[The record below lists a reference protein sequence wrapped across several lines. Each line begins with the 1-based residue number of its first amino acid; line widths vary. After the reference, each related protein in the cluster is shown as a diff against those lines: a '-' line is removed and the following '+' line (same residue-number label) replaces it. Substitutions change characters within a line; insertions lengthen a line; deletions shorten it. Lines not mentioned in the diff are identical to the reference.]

1 MSNGVLIF
9 AFNNEKIDY
18 IRQTVFIAKRIKM
31 YLGVNTSIVTSNIN
45 YVVENYEYTVFDKII
60 EYNPKIMNNVR
71 RYSDGT
77 LSSHIANFKNFNR
90 SYACDLSPYDNTLL
104 IDSDFII
111 SNSLLKNCFSMDQ
124 DIMMYSDSLDLCK
137 HRKTKE
143 FDFISDTS
151 VKFYWA
157 TVVYFN
163 KSEKSKL
170 FFNLIKHIEEYWEHY
185 LQVYQINS
193 VMFRN
198 DFAFSIA
205 AHMLNNYQ
213 NNNFVVDLPGK
224 MYYTLDKDLIY
235 SIEQEKM
242 KFLLEKE
249 HYLGE
254 YTPIC
259 TNGLNVHVMNKFSL
273 NRLIESNV

>member
-18 IRQTVFIAKRIKM
+18 IQQTVFLAKRIKT
-31 YLGVNTSIVTSNIN
+31 YLGVNTSIVTSSIDS
-45 YVVENYEYTVFDKII
+45 VVANYEYTVFDKII
-60 EYNPKIMNNVR
+60 EYNPTKINNIR

-77 LSSHIANFKNFNR
+77 LSSHVANFKNFNR
-90 SYACDLSPYDNTLL
+90 SYAYDLSPYDNTLL

-111 SNSLLKNCFSMDQ
+111 SNSLLGNCFSMNR
-124 DIMMYSDSLDLCK
+124 DIMMYSKSLDLCT

-213 NNNFVVDLPGK
+213 HNDFVIDLPGK